1 MNDATGRLAQRGSGP
16 SLLGLVLIV
25 SCAHALVHVYE
36 LAFPSVEQLIA
47 REFHLDAAAGKQ
59 AMGQLGMTW
68 RLPFGLGALFVGW
81 LVDRF
86 GAKWMLVTYLA
97 GCAATA
103 VLAWHAPS
111 LAILFGTMFLMG
123 SFASIY
129 HPAGLALISHAAPPH
144 RRTAA
149 LGYHG
154 ILGSLGIAGA
164 PFLATAVL
172 GTLNWREYYLVLAVP
187 GMVLAAVMALK
198 LTDRHGGAAT
208 RTTASTETK
217 ADGPALSAP
226 FFVLCMAGLFS
237 GMVYAGLMNF
247 LPRYLSGLALRPT
260 WMKDEVFRNLLAAMV
275 LLVGVPGQMLAG
287 RLGRPGKLER
297 QLAVI
302 YFALVPLL
310 VAMAFAQGG
319 WRIVAAAAVSFVQFM
334 NQPIYNSLIPQFVA
348 ARRRSLGYG
357 ISNTLGFG
365 VGSLGAP
372 LAGSITDDRLVYASL
387 AGLALAGALVAAW
400 LVRMRAT
407 REWEKTHRRPLCV

>member
-1 MNDATGRLAQRGSGP
+1 
-16 SLLGLVLIV
+16 
-25 SCAHALVHVYE
+25 
-36 LAFPSVEQLIA
+36 
-47 REFHLDAAAGKQ
+47 
-59 AMGQLGMTW
+59 
-68 RLPFGLGALFVGW
+68 
-81 LVDRF
+81 
-86 GAKWMLVTYLA
+86 MLVTYLG

-103 VLAWHAPS
+103 GLAWRAPS
-111 LAILFGTMFLMG
+111 LGVLFATMFLMG

-164 PFLATAVL
+164 PFLAMAVL
-172 GTLNWREYYLVLAVP
+172 GALSWREYYLVLAVP
-187 GMVLAAVMALK
+187 GMMLAIVIALR
-198 LTDRHGGAAT
+198 LADRHGSVARHTGA
-208 RTTASTETK
+208 SSETK
-217 ADGPALSAP
+217 PDGPAIRAP
-226 FFVLCMAGLFS
+226 FFVLCVAGVFA

-260 WMKDEVFRNLLAAMV
+260 WMKDEVFRNLLAALV
-275 LLVGVPGQMLAG
+275 LLVGVPGQMAAG
-287 RLGRPGKLER
+287 RVGRPGRLER

-310 VAMAFAQGG
+310 VAMALAQGG
-319 WRIVAAAAVSFVQFM
+319 WRIVAAAAVSFVLFM

-372 LAGSITDDRLVYASL
+372 LAGAIADDRMVYAAL
-387 AGLALAGALVAAW
+387 AGLSLAAALVAAC
-400 LVRMRAT
+400 LVRMG
-407 REWEKTHRRPLCV
+407 EPRRIAARVD